1 MSLAD
6 QIFGSLGIWY
16 IWSRCD
22 IYTHNKWIN
31 KLELETLNLKLYIYI
46 YKETERNKTVQIEK
60 KCGLTFT

>member
-22 IYTHNKWIN
+22 VYTHNKWIN

-46 YKETERNKTVQIEK
+46 
-60 KCGLTFT
+60 